1 MEGDAIFFILKL
13 AIQKY
18 ETLFTLETLDDVLFA
33 KGGSILRRGEGVA
46 KIGEPAQNVEER
58 F

>member
-1 MEGDAIFFILKL
+1 MQFFHLKIETPGTKRFLTPPPPANTRRCPIREKRLHIEEG
-13 AIQKY
+13 
-18 ETLFTLETLDDVLFA
+18 E
-33 KGGSILRRGEGVA
+33 SVA

>member
-1 MEGDAIFFILKL
+1 MQFFHLKIETPGTKRFLLPPPANTRRCPIREKRLHIEEG
-13 AIQKY
+13 
-18 ETLFTLETLDDVLFA
+18 E
-33 KGGSILRRGEGVA
+33 SVA